1 VLDPNNATHPSETG
15 KSFLPTDLS
24 EVTGILRNFCATND
38 QSEILYGNIPIEVLS
53 HINRISVEQEATL
66 PGIEK
71 YDDSQS
77 ATLTLLH
84 TYHLRK
90 WLSAL
95 LANI

>member
-1 VLDPNNATHPSETG
+1 MPHIPPRLGSL
-15 KSFLPTDLS
+15 FLPTDSS
-24 EVTGILRNFCATND
+24 EVAGIQRNFCATND
-38 QSEILYGNIPIEVLS
+38 QSEILYGNIPVEVLS
-53 HINRISVEQEATL
+53 HINRISEELEATL
-66 PGIEK
+66 PWIVK
-71 YDDSQS
+71 HDDSQS